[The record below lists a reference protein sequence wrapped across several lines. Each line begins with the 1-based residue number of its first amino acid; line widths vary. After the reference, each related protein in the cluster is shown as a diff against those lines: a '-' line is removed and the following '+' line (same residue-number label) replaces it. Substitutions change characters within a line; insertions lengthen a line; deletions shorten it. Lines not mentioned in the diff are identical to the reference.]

1 MPSGDDYGRR
11 EALYA
16 GERPVI
22 NEAEQRRARQA
33 SRKRSRGARWLARL
47 SAMAVLALFGGIVW
61 YAYSWGV
68 GEVGEGQ
75 IPIVRASEG
84 PEKTLPDERGGL
96 EVPYQDSLV
105 LNGSDEGV
113 ERIVPPPEEPLTL
126 EAMPEPAAAPATP
139 ELAATPE
146 PAGNQE
152 ADTASAPSEDPIG
165 QMIQT
170 AELDSGG
177 SDAPAEADPLP
188 EVKPEA
194 PEASSEVAQEP
205 TPEPTPDPGVTQQA
219 QVGQV
224 SGYKVQLAAVQD
236 ASAAEREWRRLQGL
250 HPELLGNLTLFTETV
265 EIEGRGTFH
274 RIQAGPLPSRET
286 AADLCDVLKGR
297 EQPCLVVSP

>member
-113 ERIVPPPEEPLTL
+113 ERIVPPPEEPLPL
-126 EAMPEPAAAPATP
+126 EAMPEPAAAPETAEAQAEDQTP
-139 ELAATPE
+139 
-146 PAGNQE
+146 
-152 ADTASAPSEDPIG
+152 APSEDPIG

-170 AELDSGG
+170 AELDGG
-177 SDAPAEADPLP
+177 GREAVAEADPLP

-194 PEASSEVAQEP
+194 PEASSEAAQEP
-205 TPEPTPDPGVTQQA
+205 TPEPTPEPGVTQQA